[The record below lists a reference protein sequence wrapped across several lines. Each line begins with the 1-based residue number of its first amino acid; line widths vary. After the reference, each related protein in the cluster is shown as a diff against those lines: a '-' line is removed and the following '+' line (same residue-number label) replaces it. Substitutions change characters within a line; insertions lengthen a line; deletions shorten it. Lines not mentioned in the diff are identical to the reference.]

1 LPVEA
6 RRSLAGSDTEDETM
20 ERIKEKRVRRRRR
33 KARVR
38 KRVFGRPER
47 PRLTVSRSLKNFA
60 AQVIDDTKGRTLV
73 SASTL
78 EADFR
83 KSRAYG
89 GNKDG
94 AAELGKL
101 LAERAAAA
109 GIQQV
114 SLDRNGYRYHGRLQ
128 AFAEAARKAGLKF

>member
-1 LPVEA
+1 
-6 RRSLAGSDTEDETM
+6 M
-20 ERIKEKRVRRRRR
+20 ERIRQKRVRRRRR

-38 KRVFGRPER
+38 KKVFGQPER
-47 PRLTVSRSLKNFA
+47 PRLTVSRSLKNFSV
-60 AQVIDDTKGRTLV
+60 QVIDDTKGRTLV

-83 KSRAYG
+83 KARAYG
-89 GNKDG
+89 GNKDA

-101 LAERAAAA
+101 LAERAAAE

-114 SLDRNGYRYHGRLQ
+114 SLDRNGYRYHGRVQ

>member
-1 LPVEA
+1 
-6 RRSLAGSDTEDETM
+6 M
-20 ERIKEKRVRRRRR
+20 QRIREKRVRRRRR

-38 KRVFGRPER
+38 KRVVGRPER

-60 AQVIDDTKGRTLV
+60 GQVIDDTKGRTLV

-89 GNKDG
+89 GNKDA

-101 LAERAAAA
+101 LAERATAA